1 MGSLVELVLTILQM
15 IAEMVFGSSK
25 KEADSKK
32 IPLKNMVLIIICMAL
47 FMVTI
52 SAFVGWL
59 FTLVKPFFN
68 FNV

>member
-1 MGSLVELVLTILQM
+1 M